1 MKENKKVALEQV
13 KFCKELMDRLCKH
26 VEKNV
31 ETERRCVFSNS
42 GICNCNQ
49 ISNDI
54 VRLRR
59 ELSTLNK
66 IMQGV
71 TEE

>member
-1 MKENKKVALEQV
+1 MTKKQKELKEQM
-13 KFCKELMDRLCKH
+13 KFCEELMDRLSKLLADNF
-26 VEKNV
+26 VGD
-31 ETERRCVFSNS
+31 SWGW
-42 GICNCNQ
+42 GIRNRSQ

-66 IMQGV
+66 LMYPYD
-71 TEE
+71 